1 MVDNPDSV
9 VQTLESEVAQHKK
22 WVFIFSPLEREKT
35 AAIDIEYNFA
45 LPQECIAAGAHFGF
59 IL

>member
-1 MVDNPDSV
+1 MIDNPDSV
-9 VQTLESEVAQHKK
+9 VQTLEGEVGQHKK

-45 LPQECIAAGAHFGF
+45 LP
-59 IL
+59 